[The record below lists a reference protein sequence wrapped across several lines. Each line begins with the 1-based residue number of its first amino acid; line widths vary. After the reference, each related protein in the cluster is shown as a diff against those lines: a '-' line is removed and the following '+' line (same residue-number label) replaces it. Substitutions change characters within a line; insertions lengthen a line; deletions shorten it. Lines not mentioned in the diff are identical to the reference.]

1 MTQYAF
7 QEGLIVVLVS
17 RFVVLFEE
25 PDRAEKLKN
34 KAGGG
39 GEGEV
44 GRRYF
49 SIYFMFYTLSLTF
62 WGQAAMEALVACG

>member
-7 QEGLIVVLVS
+7 QEELIVVLVS
-17 RFVVLFEE
+17 CFVGLFEE

-39 GEGEV
+39 ERE
-44 GRRYF
+44 R
-49 SIYFMFYTLSLTF
+49 
-62 WGQAAMEALVACG
+62 